1 LENTY
6 KEARKLNNRYPIA
19 APRKAMIYVTRIS
32 AMMTMIAEKK
42 KPGEVHEV
50 NTHASRAALKANFG

>member
-1 LENTY
+1 LVNTY

-19 APRKAMIYVTRIS
+19 APRKAMIYVTHIS
-32 AMMTMIAEKK
+32 ATMTTIAGKR

-50 NTHASRAALKANFG
+50 NAHANRAALMTNLR